1 MTALDD
7 PRIAAGLR
15 KQSALRR
22 NRLEAGAELIGW
34 KVGFG
39 APAAKE
45 RLRIVAPLVGF
56 LLDTALLPSGATVA
70 VTGWQKPV
78 AEPEIAI
85 HLGQDVPAGADAAS
99 ARAAV
104 AALGPAIEVADV
116 DCPMDDVEAILAGDI
131 FQRHVVLGERDAS
144 RAGARLEGLTGHV
157 VRSGRAIDV
166 PADLQANTGDLVGI
180 VRHVADT
187 AAQIGEGLRA
197 GHFIIAGSVVPPC
210 FVEAGES
217 VSFELSPGSAVSI
230 IFAA

>member
-70 VTGWQKPV
+70 VTG
-78 AEPEIAI
+78 
-85 HLGQDVPAGADAAS
+85 
-99 ARAAV
+99 
-104 AALGPAIEVADV
+104 
-116 DCPMDDVEAILAGDI
+116 
-131 FQRHVVLGERDAS
+131 
-144 RAGARLEGLTGHV
+144 
-157 VRSGRAIDV
+157 
-166 PADLQANTGDLVGI
+166 
-180 VRHVADT
+180 
-187 AAQIGEGLRA
+187 
-197 GHFIIAGSVVPPC
+197 
-210 FVEAGES
+210 
-217 VSFELSPGSAVSI
+217 
-230 IFAA
+230 